1 MCACM
6 MCGVCMIY
14 VFFSACVQLQKLVG
28 LPRPYNA
35 AYFSQAFLLLFILQ
49 IYNYNMRIMC
59 ASDTQS
65 ASQYIEYTEN
75 SGHDSIKVVIV
86 IIIII

>member
-1 MCACM
+1 M
-6 MCGVCMIY
+6 MCGACMIY

-65 ASQYIEYTEN
+65 ASQYIEYTQKI
-75 SGHDSIKVVIV
+75 DSIKVVIV